1 MSPRYTLTAET
12 STSQLIEACIAGDQ
26 AAHALFVTRY
36 GQHIQRSVQ
45 LQFYRLNQPRIPGIA
60 EIEDIT
66 QEILIRLLSP
76 EYNMLRSI
84 ENVTTIDVWLMRV
97 AQRATI
103 DQLRKL
109 KAQRKIKD
117 YCLQEEA
124 HQYESCVSDDLIKEE
139 EINYIRSIL
148 EKIDTRDRLF
158 LKVISKNT

>member
-12 STSQLIEACIAGDQ
+12 STSQLIEGCIAGDQ

-36 GQHIQRSVQ
+36 SQHIQRSVQ

-60 EIEDIT
+60 EVEDIT

-84 ENVTTIDVWLMRV
+84 ENVTSIDAWLMRV

-124 HQYESCVSDDLIKEE
+124 HEYESCVSDNLIKEE
-139 EINYIRSIL
+139 EIVNPP
-148 EKIDTRDRLF
+148 
-158 LKVISKNT
+158 